1 MGLFVYFTKQSYC
14 YTKWHAES
22 KTIGLH
28 IWKWTEMAVFGEYL
42 QKMTDS
48 ARRFKITVKHILM
61 TDYFTKSSEEFNKIG
76 YKCCV

>member
-1 MGLFVYFTKQSYC
+1 MNK
-14 YTKWHAES
+14 
-22 KTIGLH
+22 
-28 IWKWTEMAVFGEYL
+28 MAVFGEYL

-76 YKCCV
+76 YKCWVWLEISVFADFWLIFTKTD